1 MAMRGWVKVLV
12 IMVLL
17 PILIG
22 GIALAFAGRSL
33 AFQILQD
40 RTAHKF
46 PEVQWIGT
54 GELARWLDDS
64 TRPRPVVLDARTEAE
79 FGVSHLKTAV
89 QIDPYKPSL
98 KSLAQVPKDTPLVV
112 YSSAGYRGARV
123 ASWLGKQGYGKAR
136 NLAGGVFLWVNQGR
150 PIFREENR
158 PAALVHPYDRRWGL
172 LVEKN
177 YRAPAAEIVER
188 SAAP

>member
-1 MAMRGWVKVLV
+1 MRGWVKVLL
-12 IMVLL
+12 IMIVL

-22 GIALAFAGRSL
+22 GVVLLFAGRPL
-33 AFQILQD
+33 AFQILHD
-40 RTAHKF
+40 RTARKF

-54 GELARWLDDS
+54 EELARWLDDS
-64 TRPRPVVLDARTEAE
+64 TRPRPVVVDARTEAE
-79 FGVSHLKTAV
+79 FGVSHIRTAV
-89 QIDPYKPSL
+89 PIDPYKPSL
-98 KSLAQVPKDTPLVV
+98 NSLVQVAKDTPLVV

-123 ASWLGKQGYGKAR
+123 ASWLGRAGYSKAR
-136 NLAGGVFLWVNQGR
+136 NLTGGLFLWVNEGR

-158 PAALVHPYDRRWGL
+158 PAALVHPYDRNWGL
-172 LVEKN
+172 LVEKS